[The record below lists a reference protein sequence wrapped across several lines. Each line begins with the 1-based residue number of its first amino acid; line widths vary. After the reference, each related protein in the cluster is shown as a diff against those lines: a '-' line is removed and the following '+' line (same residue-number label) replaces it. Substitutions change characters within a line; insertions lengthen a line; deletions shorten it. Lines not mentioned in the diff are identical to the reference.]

1 MATTYTVK
9 KGDTLSEI
17 AVAYKTTVNK
27 LVELNNIKDPD
38 FIVIGQI
45 LTISGDA
52 NQKSNNNTSTA
63 RIDVFGL
70 QADTDRTVYATWTWS
85 KSNTEEYKVMWYY
98 YTENKVWFVGSNT
111 TVTDNQ
117 STYTAPQNATHVK
130 FKVKPISKT
139 RTVNN
144 KTTSYW
150 TAGWSTQKTYNFSNN
165 PPVTPPVPTVNIEK
179 YTLTAKLENLDVN
192 ASEIQF
198 NVVKNNK
205 TSFKTGTAKITTSH
219 ASYSCTV
226 DAGGE
231 YKVRCRSRRDG
242 MYSDWSD
249 YSTNVTTVPAATEGI
264 INCRATSETS
274 VYIEWANV
282 NSAET
287 YEIQYTTKLDYFDD
301 SDKVQSVTGIKSNKY
316 EKTGLESGEEYFF
329 RVRSV
334 NKNGESAWCEV
345 KSIIIGTKPAAPTT
359 WSSTTTVVTG
369 EKLTLYWVH
378 NSEDESSQTFAEV
391 EMYIDD
397 VQYVY
402 TVENSSEEDDKD
414 KTSSYVI
421 DTLAYD
427 EGVKI
432 RWRVRTA
439 GITKVYGEWSIERTV
454 DVYAPPTVELT
465 MTDKDGENV
474 ETLEMFPFYVSAL
487 AGPNTQVPTGYY
499 LTVTANEAYE
509 AVDNVG
515 NVSMVNKGDNV
526 YSKYFDTD
534 EALLVE
540 FSANN
545 IDLENNINYTI
556 TCVASMNSGLTAE
569 SSLEFTVAWT
579 DMEYEPNAEIS
590 IDNESYYA
598 CIRPYCEDEDGNLIP
613 DITLSVYRREFDG
626 TFTELATGID
636 NTTNTFITDPHP
648 SLDYARYRI
657 VAITNAT
664 GAVSYYDIPG
674 LPVGCDAAIIQWDE
688 SWNNFDTTDEDEQE
702 EPVWTGSMLK
712 LLYNIDVSDKSSADV
727 ALVEYIG
734 REHPVS
740 YYGTQ
745 TGFSSTWNMDIAK
758 DDDETLYM
766 LRRLQRWMSDVYV
779 REPSGSGYWAN
790 MTVSFSQKHCEVTI
804 PVTLTLVRVEGGV

>member
-17 AVAYKTTVNK
+17 AVTYKTTVNK

-38 FIVIGQI
+38 FIVIGQVLI
-45 LTISGDA
+45 ISGTA
-52 NQKSNNNTSTA
+52 NKKTSNNTSTA

-117 STYTAPQNATHVK
+117 SVYTAPQNATHVK

-205 TSFKTGTAKITTSH
+205 TSFKTGTAKITTSY

-249 YSTNVTTVPAATEGI
+249 YSANVTTVPAATEGI
-264 INCRATSETS
+264 TNCRATSETS
-274 VYIEWANV
+274 VYLEWAKV

-301 SDKVQSVTGIKSNKY
+301 SDKVQSVTGIKSTKY

-345 KSIIIGTKPAAPTT
+345 KSIIIGTKPIAPTT

-369 EKLTLYWVH
+369 EPLTLYWVH

-397 VQYVY
+397 TKYVY
-402 TVENSSEEDDKD
+402 TVENSTDENEKD

-421 DTLAYD
+421 DTLPYD

-439 GITKVYGEWSIERTV
+439 GITMTYGEWSIERTV
-454 DVYAPPTVELT
+454 DIYAPPTVELNIV
-465 MTDKDGENV
+465 DINGENIEV
-474 ETLEMFPFYVSAL
+474 LETFPFYVSAL

-499 LTVTANEAYE
+499 LTVVANEAYE
-509 AVDNVG
+509 AVDSIG
-515 NVSMVNKGDNV
+515 NVSMVNNGDTV
-526 YSKYFDTD
+526 YAKYFDTD

-545 IDLENNINYTI
+545 IDLENNVSYTI
-556 TCVASMNSGLTAE
+556 TCTASMNSGLTAE
-569 SSLEFTVAWT
+569 SSLDFTVAWT

-590 IDNESYYA
+590 IDGESYYA
-598 CIRPYCEDEDGNLIP
+598 SIRPYCEDEDGNLIP

-626 TFTELATGID
+626 SFTELATGID
-636 NTTNTFITDPHP
+636 NVSNTFITDPHP

-657 VAITNAT
+657 VAITNST
-664 GAVSYYDIPG
+664 GAVSYCDIPG
-674 LPVGCDAAIIQWDE
+674 IPVVCDAAIIQWDE
-688 SWNNFDTTDEDEQE
+688 SWNNFDVTDEDELE

-712 LLYNIDVSDKSSADV
+712 LPYNIDVSDKSSADV
-727 ALVEYIG
+727 ALIEYIG

-790 MTVSFSQKHCEVTI
+790 MTVSFSQKHREMTI